1 MNTRRNIRVLE
12 VTQTHIHIHAH
23 TFTPVCGRAFGAT
36 SQSDEGTQAFAAA
49 ALVDLVAVGI
59 PCNYGDDAQHLVR
72 SLSSLQAH

>member
-23 TFTPVCGRAFGAT
+23 TFTPVSDDSAKHRA
-36 SQSDEGTQAFAAA
+36 QAFAAA

-59 PCNYGDDAQHLVR
+59 PCNFGDDAQHLVR
-72 SLSSLQAH
+72 SLSSIQAH